1 MGKIST
7 ACPFAP
13 PGIHRCVTLRI
24 SGHLL
29 GTVPFQGY
37 RRPCFHRVG
46 KGMSLDQIPYQVHF
60 HIDRSLRSET
70 VRQGT
75 VTTYKGN
82 FSRFSWII
90 NYYCSASH
98 FCFGCIPFIQ
108 SCLHHSSCPSLSHL
122 SCGSS
127 TRLSAPALGGTSSST
142 SPLPLAPTPGLVFAT
157 LCFSLL
163 RLCIGV
169 TDLVVRRTRI
179 QRAILFLHT
188 ETHTISFATT
198 CQSSWPDYRSCA
210 QSSSS
215 KEVGAF

>member
-1 MGKIST
+1 MTKNMGKIST

-108 SCLHHSSCPSLSHL
+108 SCLRSLHCCAFIFL
-122 SCGSS
+122 SQ
-127 TRLSAPALGGTSSST
+127 L
-142 SPLPLAPTPGLVFAT
+142 
-157 LCFSLL
+157 SLL
-163 RLCIGV
+163 LSLIV
-169 TDLVVRRTRI
+169 SF
-179 QRAILFLHT
+179 ILRFLHQT
-188 ETHTISFATT
+188 VRPR
-198 CQSSWPDYRSCA
+198 SWWDFL
-210 QSSSS
+210 
-215 KEVGAF
+215 VH

>member
-1 MGKIST
+1 
-7 ACPFAP
+7 
-13 PGIHRCVTLRI
+13 
-24 SGHLL
+24 
-29 GTVPFQGY
+29 
-37 RRPCFHRVG
+37 
-46 KGMSLDQIPYQVHF
+46 MSLDQIPYQVHF

-98 FCFGCIPFIQ
+98 FCFGCIPFSQ
-108 SCLHHSSCPSLSHL
+108 SCLRSFCTVVPSYSFHSYHSSCPSLSHL

-188 ETHTISFATT
+188 ETHTISFAKT